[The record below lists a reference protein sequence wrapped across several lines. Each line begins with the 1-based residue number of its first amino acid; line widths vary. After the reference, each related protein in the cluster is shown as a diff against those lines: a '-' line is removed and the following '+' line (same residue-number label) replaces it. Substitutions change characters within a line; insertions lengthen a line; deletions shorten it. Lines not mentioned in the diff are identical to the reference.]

1 MSSPSNLGNISE
13 APAEMAKNKVPNKN
27 HPRFLADIYRNKRM
41 EFLNACIEILALG
54 MSRSWL
60 CGPAIL
66 QSSAFFANLV
76 GVKR

>member
-1 MSSPSNLGNISE
+1 
-13 APAEMAKNKVPNKN
+13 
-27 HPRFLADIYRNKRM
+27 M